1 MIKILIFIIIF
12 ILLNINILDIIKI
25 YRNNDYYDVNY
36 KQCYILNNKSLYEL
50 ETYRYNLNNYIYNID
65 NSNYKNTT
73 NRYKLIYIILIILLF
88 VFLILYSSTK
98 NIKGIIIIL
107 ILIIIYIYIGNIVIK
122 NHKKI
127 EELKKNNNNKLYKY
141 NLTYKILNILLYL
154 NDDNINIKEEIFKFK
169 TDKKINKNTFDNII
183 KSNISYIYN
192 ISNELEIKYISD
204 NAYKKRD
211 FLKFINLDNTSPY
224 YFQEY
229 FDDIYIINNK
239 NKIYLKDIV
248 NNEYEKK
255 SINDKINILLGDK
268 KIIDPINYF
277 NNNKDILLNNINL
290 EDEEIVNII
299 KKYSHI
305 IIHLLL
311 YIILLMLI
319 LHYIYILINNTL
331 YSIIIFILLL
341 LYLILLWL
349 ILK

>member
-25 YRNNDYYDVNY
+25 YRNNDYYDLNY

-73 NRYKLIYIILIILLF
+73 DRYKLIYIILIILLF
-88 VFLILYSSTK
+88 IFLILYSSTK

-229 FDDIYIINNK
+229 FDDIYTINNK

-248 NNEYEKK
+248 NNEYKKK
-255 SINDKINILLGDK
+255 SINDKINILLGDE

-277 NNNKDILLNNINL
+277 NNNKDILFNNINL

-331 YSIIIFILLL
+331 YSIIIFIILLL
-341 LYLILLWL
+341 NIMYY
-349 ILK
+349 